1 MDRQTASW
9 LRLLA
14 IVVVLLATACGAP
27 APSAAPQPG
36 ASPASTLPT
45 SAPTIAP
52 APTLEP
58 VASPTTAHPPTSAPA
73 PAAVAVPTAVPAPT
87 QRPTTTPAWTT
98 LHSDALF
105 TSLLHP
111 STWITKEQGTN
122 LALASPSQVMEQ
134 PLGTGGAT
142 VLITRARPNPEMAG
156 KTPEDLLQATITA
169 DWTPVGSVEA
179 ARLGGQPAATGT
191 YSFTQ
196 NGKTVVVQF
205 TVALTNGIATA
216 AFLLSPA
223 AEWEQQRPT
232 LQKILASVTFDDP
245 AVVEQPLP
253 PELTRTDGLLAASD
267 LPDGRGLVSPYQL
280 FTLRRTE
287 ASFARW
293 LAGIGPGLTVARPH
307 DLQISYRVADGG
319 DFVWTLLAYPLTEA
333 DATFYDDLLGQPQE
347 LAKALSYDP
356 YSSSGSPISGTV
368 LAGFDGLGEAA
379 QGVTFEGRDYIV
391 FRQGAVLAF
400 VRHDK
405 SAADGAAISPKDLV
419 QIAQALEGRVQA
431 LIGAHTDLAKPL
443 ASAQAVE
450 DPFLKALGKA
460 TAEGVQLP
468 EGYQANDGY
477 FPSFAQERLDKYDW
491 RQVSQTQYSLS
502 GRPGKNELT
511 KLYVIYPL
519 DDVEMRTFDWLL
531 GSPERTAEYLLG
543 SALLERGLDPPLFY
557 SRYSRPLTETLP
569 SGLGDSAGGI
579 SLLADLG
586 VAQDV
591 VLVRRGNALLVATV
605 MYGLDAEP
613 AAGAVALAQQ
623 LDDRAQAIFGGK

>member
-1 MDRQTASW
+1 M
-9 LRLLA
+9 
-14 IVVVLLATACGAP
+14 
-27 APSAAPQPG
+27 
-36 ASPASTLPT
+36 
-45 SAPTIAP
+45 
-52 APTLEP
+52 
-58 VASPTTAHPPTSAPA
+58 
-73 PAAVAVPTAVPAPT
+73 
-87 QRPTTTPAWTT
+87 
-98 LHSDALF
+98 
-105 TSLLHP
+105 SLV
-111 STWITKEQGTN
+111 
-122 LALASPSQVMEQ
+122 LASSSQVLEQ
-134 PLGTGGAT
+134 QFGAAGAY
-142 VLITRARPNPEMAG
+142 VLIARARLNPEMAG
-156 KTPEDLLQATITA
+156 QTPEDLLKASITA
-169 DWTPVGSVEA
+169 DWTPVGPVEA

-191 YSFTQ
+191 YSSTQ
-196 NGKTVVVQF
+196 NGKTGVMQF
-205 TVALTNGIATA
+205 TLALTNGVETV
-216 AFLLSPA
+216 AFLVSPA

-245 AVVEQPLP
+245 AAVEQPLP

-280 FTLRRTE
+280 FALRRTE

-293 LAGIGPGLTVARPH
+293 LAGIGPGLTGARPH
-307 DLQISYRVADGG
+307 DLQVSFRPSDGADL
-319 DFVWTLLAYPLTEA
+319 VWTLLAYPVTEA
-333 DATFYDDLLGQPQE
+333 DARFYDDLMGKPQE

-356 YSSSGSPISGTV
+356 YSSGGPPISGTV

-379 QGVTFEGRDYIV
+379 QAVAFEGKDYIV

-405 SAADGAAISPKDLV
+405 SAEDGAAISPKGLL
-419 QIAQALEGRVQA
+419 QIAQALKGRVQT
-431 LIGAHTDLAKPL
+431 LIEAQADLANPL

-468 EGYQANDGY
+468 DGYQANDGY

-502 GRPGKNELT
+502 GRAGKNELT

-531 GSPERTAEYLLG
+531 GSPERTAEYLLV
-543 SALLERGLDPPLFY
+543 SALVERGLDPPLFY
-557 SRYSRPLTETLP
+557 GRFSRPLTETLP
-569 SGLGDSAGGI
+569 SGLGESAGSI
-579 SLLADLG
+579 TLLADLG

-605 MYGLDAEP
+605 IYGRDSEP
-613 AAGAVALAQQ
+613 MASAVALAQL
-623 LDDRAQAIFGGK
+623 LDDRAQAIFGRK